1 MSDKFKELWEDQ
13 RSFRELLVRERGF
26 PVFPVDLTSKQGQQL
41 VRDVSHHCHDELWEA
56 SLHLKNAKSH
66 RKTEVREIDREAFKE
81 ELIDALHLWIEIC
94 IVSGLSLEEV
104 CDAYLEKG
112 RKNRER
118 IAGGY

>member
-1 MSDKFKELWEDQ
+1 MGRPAFLHGAVGQ
-13 RSFRELLVRERGF
+13 RERVSCLSRR
-26 PVFPVDLTSKQGQQL
+26 PDVKQGQQL

-118 IAGGY
+118 IAEGY